1 MAFENLK
8 KTGITYLL
16 TKLKDIFLLAKDA
29 IKTVN
34 GNEADENGNIEIVS
48 VPYAQNLQS
57 ASNQRTDDSYIERT
71 AGGAAS
77 IVTGT
82 GSLIKILGNSTHEG
96 YVAESIEMTVTPAD
110 PDDPNAITATIN
122 EATFK
127 SQVFESGT
135 TTFTY
140 GEESWDVNPATYG
153 ITVTGTPAAGDVIE
167 VVYVMEER
175 GTIYVANPM
184 GLTTTGWNLYDN
196 NTGYARVLK
205 YSDNP
210 DEKFGISG
218 TYTALKFSATLDGA
232 QTDIT
237 VSGGL
242 FSVPSDGYVF
252 VTGGNSTDTAIWMT
266 WSDWQDGYEG
276 TFVAYNVEEI
286 DFSNEMATYF
296 PYGLLRVGDVADELN
311 FNIGSAISRVERLA
325 YSAGNRAIAEA
336 SGREYEFDTDYI
348 YLERET
354 PVTNDIDVDNEIRVN
369 DHGMESVSYTDIP
382 VEVEMLYGDNLKNKL
397 ERNVLTISQQSLTNT
412 QKTQVRNNIGAANN
426 SDVTDM
432 SSQHFKVG
440 NSISNLTIEGVYG
453 FVTSS
458 GKNAH
463 ICFPLRMFDNVGTIT
478 ITSLKVGLRISSGG
492 YLGGADNFEIS
503 SYITSAYVNTRQG
516 VVKVIAEKSD
526 GWGATNNTPFI
537 GRGSLTASLST

>member
-16 TKLKDIFLLAKDA
+16 VKLKDIFLLAKDA
-29 IKTVN
+29 IKSVN
-34 GNEADENGNIEIVS
+34 GNEADENGNIELVTI
-48 VPYAQNLQS
+48 PYAQNLQS
-57 ASNQRTDDSYIERT
+57 ASNQRTDGEYIERT
-71 AGGAAS
+71 AGGTAS
-77 IVTGT
+77 IVTGM

-96 YVAESIEMTVTPAD
+96 YVAESIEMTVTPVD

-140 GEESWDVNPATYG
+140 GEGSWDSDPATYG
-153 ITVTGTPAAGDVIE
+153 ITVTGTPVAGDVIE

-184 GLTTTGWNLYDN
+184 GLVTTGWNLYN
-196 NTGYARVLK
+196 NDTGYARVLK

-218 TYTALKFSATLDGA
+218 TYTALKFSETLDGA

-252 VTGGNSTDTAIWMT
+252 VSGGNATDTAIWMT
-266 WSDWQDGYEG
+266 WSDWTEGYDGA
-276 TFVAYNVEEI
+276 FVAYNVEEI
-286 DFSNEMATYF
+286 DFSNEMASYF
-296 PYGLLRVGDVADELN
+296 PYGLLKAGSVVDELN

-354 PVTNDIDVDNEIRVN
+354 PVTNEIEVDNEIRVN

-382 VEVEMLYGDNLKNKL
+382 VEVEMLYGVNLKNRL
-397 ERNVLTISQQSLTNT
+397 EHDTVTISGHLENDLLATTSGKALDARQGKILNDKINGSVSATIKQS
-412 QKTQVRNNIGAANN
+412 G
-426 SDVTDM
+426 TDKI
-432 SSQHFKVG
+432 FLNKVG
-440 NSISNLTIEGVYG
+440 NVVICNINGFAISNSSNSDFIPSGFRPAVDSVAFALMYKSNSDNYIANLNINANGNFIIRRKNGVDSRDTT
-453 FVTSS
+453 VS
-458 GKNAH
+458 GYS
-463 ICFPLRMFDNVGTIT
+463 LYGTI
-478 ITSLKVGLRISSGG
+478 SWLC
-492 YLGGADNFEIS
+492 
-503 SYITSAYVNTRQG
+503 
-516 VVKVIAEKSD
+516 
-526 GWGATNNTPFI
+526 
-537 GRGSLTASLST
+537 

>member
-1 MAFENLK
+1 MAYENLK

-16 TKLKDIFLLAKDA
+16 TKLKGIFLQIKDA
-29 IKTVN
+29 IKSVN
-34 GNEADENGNIEIVS
+34 GVEPDENGNIELLTI
-48 VPYAQNLQS
+48 PYAQQLQS
-57 ASNQRTDDSYIERT
+57 SSNQRTDDSYIERT

-77 IVTGT
+77 IVTGI

-122 EATFK
+122 EAVFKTQAVIGGTYTF
-127 SQVFESGT
+127 S
-135 TTFTY
+135 Y
-140 GEESWDVNPATYG
+140 GESWDTDPATYG
-153 ITVTGTPAAGDVIE
+153 ITVTGTPADGDVIE
-167 VVYVMEER
+167 VVYVAEER

-184 GLTTTGWNLYDN
+184 SLITTGWNIYNNDN
-196 NTGYARVLK
+196 GYARVLK

-266 WSDWQDGYEG
+266 WSDWTDGYEG
-276 TFVAYNVEEI
+276 TFVAYNEEEI
-286 DFSNEMATYF
+286 DFSNEMASYF
-296 PYGLLRVGDVADELN
+296 PYGLLKAGNVTDELN
-311 FNIGSAISRVERLA
+311 FNTGSAISRVERLS

-336 SGREYEFDTDYI
+336 SGREYEFDQDYI

-369 DHGMESVSYTDIP
+369 DHGMETITQTDIP
-382 VEVEMLYGDNLKNKL
+382 VAVEMLYGDNLKNKL
-397 ERNVLTISQQSLTNT
+397 ERNVLTISQQTLTSGQQN
-412 QKTQVRNNIGAANN
+412 QVRSNIGASSVA
-426 SDVTDM
+426 DVTAL
-432 SSQHFKVG
+432 
-440 NSISNLTIEGVYG
+440 NS
-453 FVTSS
+453 
-458 GKNAH
+458 K
-463 ICFPLRMFDNVGTIT
+463 
-478 ITSLKVGLRISSGG
+478 ISSIGVRSVRIDYPATFDANANFNTNLKTIIDGDLPEGTKCIGIVG
-492 YLGGADNFEIS
+492 YDSGASTIVIVQLRYYNGNYSLQARNIGS
-503 SYITSAYVNTRQG
+503 SAQSNRTAIVHYLYINS
-516 VVKVIAEKSD
+516 
-526 GWGATNNTPFI
+526 
-537 GRGSLTASLST
+537 